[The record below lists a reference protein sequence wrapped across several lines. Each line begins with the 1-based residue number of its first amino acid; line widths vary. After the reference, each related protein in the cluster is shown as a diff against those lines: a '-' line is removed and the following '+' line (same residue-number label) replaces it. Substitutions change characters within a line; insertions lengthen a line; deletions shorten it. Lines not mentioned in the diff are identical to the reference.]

1 MDLSV
6 TLKRVLPQL
15 NTSQDIDTVMQ
26 IITTDIQENL
36 PYKYI
41 GIYLYD
47 EKSGQ
52 YLLIAGSIDRALA
65 TLPTLFHEW
74 VISEP
79 DDIIVIDPG
88 HRTGAAAIQ
97 DGLRELGV
105 AQLALGK
112 LRVGQTYFGLLV
124 VMDTAAQKK
133 FDEARLQ
140 IVRVYVQQVA
150 MILYNLKLLEAT
162 ELRLKR
168 LSALRTI
175 EMTVSGSL
183 DLKTSLSIMLEQG
196 KALLGVDAASVLIH
210 RPHSLELEFA
220 AGQGFL
226 GKSIQKYKVRLGE
239 DLAGTAAVERRT
251 VGGASMLASA
261 NGFRR
266 SVIFEDEKFVAYY
279 ATPLV
284 AKGEIKGVLEVF
296 NRNTLLPDTEWH
308 FFLEILARQL
318 ANVIQEAE
326 MFREL
331 QRYRF
336 ELSLAYD
343 AMIEKW
349 VQSYEEKIFEPQGH
363 TSRVAELTL
372 HVARAMGFNESDL
385 VGIRRGAYLHDVGKI
400 YLPESILGNPGPLS
414 AYERL
419 EIRKHPVYA
428 YELLSTTDVLRE
440 VLDIPYC
447 HHENWDGSGYPRG
460 LSGEQIPMA
469 ARIFAVVENWDI
481 LRVDRPYRKAWPDE
495 QIKSYLR
502 EQAGRKFD
510 QYIVRKVF
518 ELL

>member
-6 TLKRVLPQL
+6 TVKRVLPQL
-15 NTSQDIDTVMQ
+15 NSNQDIDTVMQ
-26 IITTDIQENL
+26 VIVGDIQANL
-36 PYKYI
+36 GYKHI
-41 GIYLYD
+41 GIYLFD
-47 EKSGQ
+47 EKSGH
-52 YLLIAGSIDRALA
+52 YLLVAGTIDRALV
-65 TLPTLFHEW
+65 TLPAQFHEW

-79 DDIIVIDPG
+79 DDILVIDPT
-88 HRTGAAAIQ
+88 HRSGVSAIQ

-105 AQLALGK
+105 AQLAVGK
-112 LRVGQTYFGLLV
+112 LRVGHTYFGLLV
-124 VMDTAAQKK
+124 VMDAAAQKK
-133 FDEARLQ
+133 FDETRLQ

-150 MILYNLKLLEAT
+150 MIIYNLKLLEET

-196 KALLGVDAASVLIH
+196 KALLGVDAACVLVYS
-210 RPHSLELEFA
+210 PHSLELEYT
-220 AGQGFL
+220 AGQGFQ
-226 GKSIQKYKVRLGE
+226 GKSIRNHKVKLGE

-266 SVIFEDEKFVAYY
+266 SVIFEEEKFVAYY
-279 ATPLV
+279 AAPLV
-284 AKGEIKGVLEVF
+284 AKGELKGVLEVF
-296 NRNTLLPDTEWH
+296 NRNTLMPDTEWH
-308 FFLEILARQL
+308 FFLEILARQV

-326 MFREL
+326 VFREL

-349 VQSYEEKIFEPQGH
+349 VQSYEERIFEPQGH

-372 HVARAMGFNESDL
+372 QVARLMGFNERDL
-385 VGIRRGAYLHDVGKI
+385 VNIRRGAYLHDVGKI
-400 YLPESILGNPGPLS
+400 YLPESILGNPGPLN
-414 AYERL
+414 AYQQL

-428 YELLSTTDVLRE
+428 YELLSTTDVLRD

-460 LSGEQIPMA
+460 LSGEQIPIS

-481 LRVDRPYRKAWPDE
+481 LRVDRPYRKAWSDE
-495 QIKSYLR
+495 QIKLYMR
-502 EQAGRKFD
+502 DQAGHKFD
-510 QYIVRKVF
+510 QYVIRKIF
-518 ELL
+518 EIL